1 MLVLQI
7 VFIGVGATLITDIW
21 TMARARLFG
30 VASLD
35 YGLVGRWF
43 GHMLEGRFVHERIT
57 ASPPVRGEK
66 LLGWGVH
73 YAIGVLFA
81 AGLVA
86 AGGLEWMASPKLLP
100 ALAYGLL
107 TVAAPFLVMQ
117 PGMGR
122 DRRTKDAEALVC
134 PGMEYS
140 DASVVRSGALS
151 CGSRGQAHLL
161 RQEKAG

>member
-7 VFIGVGATLITDIW
+7 VFIGMGATLITDIW
-21 TMARARLFG
+21 TMARVRLFG

-81 AGLVA
+81 AG
-86 AGGLEWMASPKLLP
+86 
-100 ALAYGLL
+100 
-107 TVAAPFLVMQ
+107 PFLVMQ
-117 PGMGR
+117 PGMGAGIAAR
-122 DRRTKDAEALVC
+122 KTPKPWAARVWSIVTHLWFGAGLYLAAL
-134 PGMEYS
+134 
-140 DASVVRSGALS
+140 AATLIF
-151 CGSRGQAHLL
+151 
-161 RQEKAG
+161 

>member
-117 PGMGR
+117 PGMGAGIAAR
-122 DRRTKDAEALVC
+122 KTPKPWSARGWSIVTHLWFGAGLYLAAL
-134 PGMEYS
+134 
-140 DASVVRSGALS
+140 AAKLIF
-151 CGSRGQAHLL
+151 
-161 RQEKAG
+161 

>member
-1 MLVLQI
+1 MLVLHI

-21 TMARARLFG
+21 TMARARVFG

-100 ALAYGLL
+100 ALAFGLL

-117 PGMGR
+117 PGMGAGIAAR
-122 DRRTKDAEALVC
+122 KTPKPWAARGWSIVTHLWFGAGLYLAAL
-134 PGMEYS
+134 
-140 DASVVRSGALS
+140 AATLIF
-151 CGSRGQAHLL
+151 
-161 RQEKAG
+161 